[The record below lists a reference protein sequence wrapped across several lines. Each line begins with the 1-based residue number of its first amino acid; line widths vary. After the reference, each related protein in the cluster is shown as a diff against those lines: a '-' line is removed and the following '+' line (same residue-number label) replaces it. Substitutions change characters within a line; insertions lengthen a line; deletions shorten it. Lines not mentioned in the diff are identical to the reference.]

1 MVDKSKLS
9 KDVEEQ
15 IQSLAS
21 DVYIQVEDKITNLIA
36 AAVKAEISQTT
47 DQPHTSPS
55 ETELM
60 LTSDI
65 NLLKQQLAE
74 RQVDADV
81 NKQNFQVELTQNSI
95 NYSETIE
102 RLEKDIVNLKK
113 QETQQQGNTQSNND
127 KLDEKLLE
135 TEQKLNDKTQA
146 IDGLNGR
153 IMVLTEQEHS
163 LTTQL
168 NVAKEQI
175 QLSEKQQSET
185 VIAVKTQ
192 AEAAA
197 KQKIDTLTEKI
208 QLSEK
213 QQNETVT
220 AIKVQAEAAA
230 KQQIDALTEKL
241 QQVESENVRI
251 QADALQSSDSK
262 VKGLE
267 QRVSQLAEQAQQ
279 EQNGKAELQQQ
290 LSVQQKSIDTE
301 QDKNKQAEQKSQDF
315 QAQIIKLTEQAVI
328 DKQQLLD
335 EIKSLNEAADKVKQ
349 SHLEEIKVI
358 NEAAEAVKQ
367 SHLEEIKV
375 INEAAEAINQS
386 HLEEIKVIN
395 EGTEAVKQLHLDESK
410 VINEAT
416 EAVKQSHLEEIKV
429 INEATEAVKQ
439 SHLDEIKVIHEA
451 GDQAKQLQA
460 TAQQNI
466 IELEKANEQL
476 NKQIE
481 TEQNDIKLYQQ
492 EVTVLNDQVKV
503 AQEGQ
508 ENILN
513 RFNTNR
519 DKQEVENNKVRET
532 IKFLRD
538 ENHQLIS
545 DNGEQK
551 AQFDDQINELEHK
564 LTEYRLKFEYAQK
577 QLTN

>member
-375 INEAAEAINQS
+375 INE
-386 HLEEIKVIN
+386 
-395 EGTEAVKQLHLDESK
+395 GTEAVKQLHLDESK